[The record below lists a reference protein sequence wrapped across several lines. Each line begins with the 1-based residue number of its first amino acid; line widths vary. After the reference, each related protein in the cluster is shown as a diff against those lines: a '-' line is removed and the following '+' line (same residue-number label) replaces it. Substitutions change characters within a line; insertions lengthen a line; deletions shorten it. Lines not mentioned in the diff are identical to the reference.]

1 MSYVAW
7 LRERVGHL
15 KVFLP
20 YATVIVRD
28 DHGRVLLQRRTDFSF
43 WGLPGGVLE
52 LDEDIETGARR
63 EVAEETGLTVGS
75 LRLVG
80 LYADPRYD
88 IRYPNGDE
96 VQQFTVCLEG
106 RVNGG
111 MIQVDGHEVS
121 AQQFVEPAD
130 LPTYN
135 LPLWYRDML
144 ADAGRQGPPAFRPP
158 YTAPQTADQIATVR
172 PYLGTAL
179 YAGIGVSVAVVR
191 EDGRVLLLQHKGET
205 GWRLPAGFA
214 DLGENAAQ
222 TAVREIYEETRLTVL
237 PERLLGVHASP
248 ELNVTYAN
256 GDRVRVVGAVF
267 RARILGGEMQLDK
280 TEITAMEWVYP
291 DAILQ
296 RVEEM
301 RRPFHRRILAC
312 LEEGSFI
319 Y

>member
-1 MSYVAW
+1 MSYVVW

-20 YATVIVRD
+20 YVTVIVRD

-63 EVAEETGLTVGS
+63 EVAEETGLALGP

-88 IRYPNGDE
+88 LCYPNGDE
-96 VQQFTVCLEG
+96 VQQFTICLEG
-106 RVNGG
+106 RINGG
-111 MIQVDGHEVS
+111 RMQVDGVETS
-121 AQQFVEPAD
+121 AQQFVDPAD
-130 LPTYN
+130 LARYD
-135 LPLWYRDML
+135 LPVWYRDML
-144 ADAGRQGPPAFRPP
+144 ADAAQLGPPAFRPP
-158 YTAPQTADQIATVR
+158 YAASQTADQIATVR

-179 YAGIGVSVAVVR
+179 YAGIGISIAVVR
-191 EDGRVLLLQHKGET
+191 EDGCVLLLQHKGEN

-222 TAVREIYEETRLTVL
+222 TAVREIYEETHLDIE

-267 RARILGGEMQLDK
+267 RARIIGGAVQLDE
-280 TEITAMEWVYP
+280 TEITAMAWVAP
-291 DAILQ
+291 EALLSW
-296 RVEEM
+296 VEER
-301 RRPFHRRILAC
+301 RRPFHQRILAC
-312 LEEGSFI
+312 LEAGSFI